1 MDLIKSLWRG
11 DISLAKTFWLFGFC
25 VNLLFS
31 AGINYFIIMNK
42 HALSTSAG
50 FISLWVLIIFS
61 LLYAPFIY
69 ISIWRSANKYRGL
82 QRYAIAAK
90 IMVIIGWSRYIMEVL
105 SIFEGK
111 SG

>member
-31 AGINYFIIMNK
+31 AGINYFLILNK
-42 HALSTSAG
+42 QALSTSAG
-50 FISLWVLIIFS
+50 YISLWLLIILS
-61 LLYAPFIY
+61 LIYAPFIY
-69 ISIWRSANKYRGL
+69 ISIWRSANKYQGL
-82 QRYAIAAK
+82 QRYAIGAK
-90 IMVIIGWSRYIMEVL
+90 ILVIIGWGRYIMEVL
-105 SIFEGK
+105 SIFVDK